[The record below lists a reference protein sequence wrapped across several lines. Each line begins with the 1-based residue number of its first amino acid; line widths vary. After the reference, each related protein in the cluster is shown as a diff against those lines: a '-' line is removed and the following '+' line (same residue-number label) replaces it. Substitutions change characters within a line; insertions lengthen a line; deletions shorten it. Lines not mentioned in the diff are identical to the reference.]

1 MMFEL
6 QKSMQK
12 SLDPIEN
19 IQTIKIL
26 PGEFY
31 VTRDEER
38 IETVLGSCISAC
50 VRDPIAGVGGMN
62 HFMFPVEKNARSM
75 NELSDANRYGNY
87 AMENMV
93 NAMLGMG
100 ARRERL
106 EFKLFG
112 GGRIMSSM
120 TNIGWYNIGFAFDY
134 LFTEGFK
141 VISHDIGD
149 VYPRKVMYYP
159 TSGRARVRRLNPMH
173 NESLVAQENQYIHK
187 IESKPVEGD
196 VELF

>member
-1 MMFEL
+1 
-6 QKSMQK
+6 MQK
-12 SLDPIEN
+12 SVDPAEGIS
-19 IQTIKIL
+19 TIKIL

-31 VTRDEER
+31 VTKDNER

-62 HFMFPVEKNARSM
+62 HFMLPVDKNSTGRS
-75 NELSDANRYGNY
+75 ELTGANRYGNY
-87 AMENMV
+87 AMENLV
-93 NAMLGMG
+93 NSLLQLG
-100 ARRERL
+100 AKRERL

-120 TNIGWYNIGFAFDY
+120 TNVGWYNIGFAFDY
-134 LFTEGFK
+134 IYTEGFK
-141 VISHDIGD
+141 IVSQDIGD
-149 VYPRKVMYYP
+149 IYPRKILYYP
-159 TSGRARVRRLNPMH
+159 LSGRVRVRRLNAMH
-173 NESLVAQENQYIHK
+173 NQTLVDQENRYISN

>member
-1 MMFEL
+1 
-6 QKSMQK
+6 MQK
-12 SLDPIEN
+12 SVDPAEGIM
-19 IQTIKIL
+19 TIKIL

-31 VTRDEER
+31 VTQDDER

-62 HFMFPVEKNARSM
+62 HFMLPVDKNSTGRS
-75 NELSDANRYGNY
+75 ELTGANRYGNY
-87 AMENMV
+87 AMENLV
-93 NAMLGMG
+93 NAVLQKGG
-100 ARRERL
+100 KRERL

-120 TNIGWYNIGFAFDY
+120 TNVGWYNIGFAFDY
-134 LFTEGFK
+134 IYTEGFK
-141 VISHDIGD
+141 IVSQDIGD
-149 VYPRKVMYYP
+149 IYPRKILYYP
-159 TSGRARVRRLNPMH
+159 LSGRVRVRRLNAMH
-173 NESLVAQENQYIHK
+173 NQTLADQENRYIHN

>member
-1 MMFEL
+1 
-6 QKSMQK
+6 MQK
-12 SLDPIEN
+12 SVDPAEGIT
-19 IQTIKIL
+19 TIKIL

-31 VTRDEER
+31 VTKLNER

-62 HFMFPVEKNARSM
+62 HFMLPVDKSAGKPT
-75 NELSDANRYGNY
+75 ELSDANRYGNY
-87 AMENMV
+87 AMENLV
-93 NAMLGMG
+93 NALLSEG
-100 ARRERL
+100 AKRERL

-134 LFTEGFK
+134 VFTEGFK
-141 VISHDIGD
+141 VVSQDIGD
-149 VYPRKVMYYP
+149 IYPRKVLYYP
-159 TSGRARVRRLNPMH
+159 LNGRVRVRRLNPMH
-173 NESLVAQENQYIHK
+173 NQSLADQENRYINN
-187 IESKPVEGD
+187 IGSKPVEGD

>member
-1 MMFEL
+1 
-6 QKSMQK
+6 MQK
-12 SLDPIEN
+12 SVDPAEGIT
-19 IQTIKIL
+19 TIKIL

-31 VTRDEER
+31 VTQENER

-62 HFMFPVEKNARSM
+62 HFMLPVDKNSNRPT
-75 NELSDANRYGNY
+75 ELSGANRYGNY
-87 AMENMV
+87 AMENLV
-93 NAMLGMG
+93 NAILSSGG
-100 ARRERL
+100 KRERL

-134 LFTEGFK
+134 IYTEGFK
-141 VISHDIGD
+141 IVSQDIGD
-149 VYPRKVMYYP
+149 IYPRKVLYYP
-159 TSGRARVRRLNPMH
+159 LSGRVRVRRLNAMH
-173 NESLVAQENQYIHK
+173 NQSLADQESRYITN

-196 VELF
+196 AELF

>member
-1 MMFEL
+1 
-6 QKSMQK
+6 MQR
-12 SLDPIEN
+12 SVDPIEG
-19 IQTIKIL
+19 IETIKIL

-31 VTRDEER
+31 VTKTDER

-62 HFMFPVEKNARSM
+62 HFMLPVEKNGRSSS
-75 NELSDANRYGNY
+75 ELSDANRYGNY

-93 NAMLGMG
+93 NAMLSKG

-134 LFTEGFK
+134 LFTENFK

-149 VYPRKVMYYP
+149 IYPRKVMYYP
-159 TSGRARVRRLNPMH
+159 LSGRARVRRLNPMH
-173 NESLVAQENQYIHK
+173 NESLVAQENQYIHN

>member
-1 MMFEL
+1 
-6 QKSMQK
+6 MQI
-12 SLDPIEN
+12 SVDPAEGI
-19 IQTIKIL
+19 TTVKIL
-26 PGEFY
+26 PGEY
-31 VTRDEER
+31 YISQKNER

-62 HFMFPVEKNARSM
+62 HFMLPVNKNSRNA

-87 AMENMV
+87 AMENLV
-93 NAMLGMG
+93 NALLSAG
-100 ARRERL
+100 AKRDRL

-134 LFTEGFK
+134 IYTEGFK
-141 VISHDIGD
+141 IVSQDIGD
-149 VYPRKVMYYP
+149 IYPRKVLYYP
-159 TSGRARVRRLNPMH
+159 LSGRVRVRRLNAMH
-173 NESLVAQENQYIHK
+173 NESLADEENRYINK

>member
-1 MMFEL
+1 
-6 QKSMQK
+6 MQI
-12 SLDPIEN
+12 SVDPAEGI
-19 IQTIKIL
+19 TTVKIL

-31 VTRDEER
+31 ISQKNER

-62 HFMFPVEKNARSM
+62 HFMLPVNKNSRSES
-75 NELSDANRYGNY
+75 ELSDANRYGNY
-87 AMENMV
+87 AMENLV
-93 NAMLGMG
+93 NALLSAG
-100 ARRERL
+100 AKRDRL

-134 LFTEGFK
+134 IYTEGFK
-141 VISHDIGD
+141 LVSQDIGD
-149 VYPRKVMYYP
+149 IYPRKVLYYP
-159 TSGRARVRRLNPMH
+159 LSGRVRVRRLNAMH
-173 NESLVAQENQYIHK
+173 NESLINEENRYINN